1 MLNFI
6 LGIITGLIVSKM
18 IEAYQAWNM
27 QKHLKE
33 IKIKINK
40 NMSFDEVVNLIADE
54 VNKNEKGL

>member
-1 MLNFI
+1 
-6 LGIITGLIVSKM
+6 M

-33 IKIKINK
+33 IKVKINK